1 MREGERNSLR
11 IRQALTGIICLIGI
25 ILFVYAVPSFY
36 VELRDHCI
44 DQECTAFYDTPPSS
58 EWLEARGLSSAW
70 FAGAYTG
77 LYFLFG
83 LVYISVGLIVY
94 RQKSRELVGQVA
106 AIALILQGFTFN
118 AISLPLMNIHPVLT
132 FVIGAVN
139 TFSFLA
145 LMSLF
150 FLFPNGQFN
159 PKWTRYLLLV
169 ILIPGILRGLFP
181 GTPLDMQTTSGPLF
195 IIWVIVWMTSLIT
208 IQVYR
213 YRKVLGPLERQQTK
227 WAVSG
232 MSAAIFG
239 LLVITLIHIL
249 QDGLLQGNP
258 AFLFFTEIVLSFSMM
273 LLPITLLFALLRRKL
288 WDIDPIVNRTLLYG
302 MLSLFVIVIYISVV
316 WYIGTLFHSSS
327 QWLNSLIATGLVAI
341 LFAPVKER
349 LQRWINR
356 FMYGENDDPLTVLA
370 RLGQKLGNPLS
381 PHDALSVVVRT
392 VKEALKLP
400 YAGLALHQNGETF
413 IVAEEGTPQE
423 PLSSYSLVHRGEKLG
438 NLLVANR
445 SPGEAFSVSDHR
457 FLDMLVNQTSAIV
470 KSATASIDLHRVA
483 EDLRESR
490 ERLVLARE
498 EERRRLRRNL
508 HDDLAPR
515 LAALALTASAAETLL
530 QSDPAKTKSIL
541 IELQTVIRSTV
552 SDIRRLVHD
561 LRPPALDELGLAG
574 AIQER
579 INDLCR
585 PLKPLEDGGSIQ
597 QEVPAALQFRLH
609 APDRL
614 PLLPAAVEVAAFRI
628 VTEALVNVVRHANAS
643 LCEVTI
649 RLGQALEV
657 EIIDDG
663 QGVRDKLESTGP
675 GGIGTHSMRERAEEL
690 GGYCLIE
697 AVQPRGT
704 RVLAYLP
711 ITDTEQGSESA

>member
-1 MREGERNSLR
+1 MRIS
-11 IRQALTGIICLIGI
+11 QALTGIICLLGI
-25 ILFVYAVPSFY
+25 ALFVYAVPNFY
-36 VELRDHCI
+36 VELRDNCI

-58 EWLEARGLSSAW
+58 KWLEDRGLNSNW

-77 LYFLFG
+77 LYSLFG

-94 RQKSRELVGQVA
+94 RQKSRELVGQVT
-106 AIALILQGFTFN
+106 AIALVLQGFSFN
-118 AISLPLMNIHPVLT
+118 AISLPLQNLHPALT
-132 FVIGAVN
+132 FVIEAVN

-150 FLFPNGQFN
+150 FLFPNGRFN
-159 PKWTRYLLLV
+159 PKWTRYLLIV
-169 ILIPGILRGLFP
+169 ILIPGVLRGLFP
-181 GTPLDMQTTSGPLF
+181 GTKLDMQTVSGPF
-195 IIWVIVWMTSLIT
+195 FMIWVIIWMTSLIT

-239 LLVITLIHIL
+239 LLVISLVHIL
-249 QDGLLQGNP
+249 QEDALQRSPALL
-258 AFLFFTEIVLSFSMM
+258 FLTEIVLMFSMM
-273 LLPITLLFALLRRKL
+273 LLPVALLFALLRRKL

-316 WYIGTLFHSSS
+316 WYIGHLFHNAS

-356 FMYGENDDPLTVLA
+356 FMYGENDDPLAVLA
-370 RLGQKLGNPLS
+370 RLGQKLENPLS
-381 PHDALSVVVRT
+381 PHDALSIVVHTVR
-392 VKEALKLP
+392 EALKLP
-400 YAGLALHQNGETF
+400 YAGLELHQNGEVF
-413 IVAEEGTPQE
+413 IIAEEGEDQDPPASL
-423 PLSSYSLVHRGEKLG
+423 PLIHRGETLG
-438 NLLVANR
+438 SLLISAR

-457 FLDMLVNQTSAIV
+457 FLDMLVRQAGAIV
-470 KSATASIDLHRVA
+470 QSATASIDLQRVA
-483 EDLRESR
+483 EDLRDSR

-541 IELQTVIRSTV
+541 VELQSVIRSTV

-561 LRPPALDELGLAG
+561 LRPPALDELGLVG

-579 INDLCR
+579 IHDLSR
-585 PLKPLEDGGSIQ
+585 PLKPPGHSEEIQ
-597 QEVPAALQFRLH
+597 HGAPASLHFRLH
-609 APDRL
+609 APDKF
-614 PLLPAAVEVAAFRI
+614 PTLPAAVEVAAFRI
-628 VTEALVNVVRHANAS
+628 VTEAIVNVVRHADATI
-643 LCEVTI
+643 CEVSI

-657 EIIDDG
+657 EILDDG
-663 QGVRDKLESTGP
+663 QGVRGKRESTGT
-675 GGIGTHSMRERAEEL
+675 GGIGLHSMRERAEEL

-697 AVQPRGT
+697 AAQPRGT
-704 RVLAYLP
+704 KVTAYLP
-711 ITDTEQGSESA
+711 ITDTDQGSESA